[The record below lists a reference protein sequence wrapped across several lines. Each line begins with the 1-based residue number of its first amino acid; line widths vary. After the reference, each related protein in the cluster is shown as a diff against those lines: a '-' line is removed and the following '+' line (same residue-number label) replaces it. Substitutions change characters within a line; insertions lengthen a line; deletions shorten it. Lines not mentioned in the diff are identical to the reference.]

1 MSDSQLI
8 GRGWHFPPR
17 FITPGAGPVMVDGIE
32 DIRQSLHILMGT
44 ALGERIMQPGFG
56 TPIAEYQF
64 TSLDYDS
71 LSMLSER
78 MTDAIDRLEPRINL
92 EKVDVDASEGAEGV
106 LKINVVYV
114 IRSTN
119 ARDNDVYPFYLQEQ
133 RT

>member
-1 MSDSQLI
+1 MSDSQLT

-17 FITPGAGPVMVDGIE
+17 FITPGSGPEMVDGEE
-32 DIRQSLHILMGT
+32 DIRQSLRILMGT
-44 ALGERIMQPGFG
+44 ALGERIMRPGFG

-92 EKVDVDASEGAEGV
+92 ERVDVDASEGAEGM

-119 ARDNDVYPFYLQEQ
+119 ARDNYVYPFYLQEQ